1 MIRRIFGSP
10 GSLDFTSGTFREF
23 TSVLPVVLIGGV
35 SSHTPPPTPPQSLR
49 FCSQVDLLTMALCGR
64 KGIIA
69 HNYIEH
75 FFLLFEN

>member
-10 GSLDFTSGTFREF
+10 GLLDFTSGTFREF

-35 SSHTPPPTPPQSLR
+35 SFHTPPPPPQSLR
-49 FCSQVDLLTMALCGR
+49 FCSQADLLKMALCGR

-75 FFLLFEN
+75 FFSTF